1 MSRRSARLATASST
15 ERPERLLADCMAS
28 ESAEAADNSLDLA
41 VLRPGNPHEH
51 PGLNRIIPSSTWTA
65 FLTTLS
71 KIVKDNCN
79 VYPYVVH
86 FPTIGNKKRLIRLLQ
101 SGPKCLKTNGTTSG
115 QSAHQQPSEALKKQ
129 IMAVNGA
136 VGVESASNPSSSK
149 GTVYVFANQ
158 LAKSAAAYP
167 GVVNFPDGPS
177 RQINLHYYVV
187 YYKAGKITIYD
198 PEWIP
203 GPTKVYELPRAT
215 LFKRWIEALRFRRR
229 RVEEVWI
236 GGGDSHEYPSAEK
249 ACRAWL
255 QENFDKMSGPVA
267 EPHQRK
273 EWVKL
278 QV

>member
-15 ERPERLLADCMAS
+15 ERSERLLADHIAS
-28 ESAEAADNSLDLA
+28 VSAEAADNSLALA

-51 PGLNRIIPSSTWTA
+51 PGLNRIIPSSTWPA

-101 SGPKCLKTNGTTSG
+101 SGPKGLKNRNPSG
-115 QSAHQQPSEALKKQ
+115 KNAHQQSEALKKQ

-158 LAKSAAAYP
+158 LAKSASAYP
-167 GVVNFPDGPS
+167 GVVNFPDGPA

-215 LFKRWIEALRFRRR
+215 LFKRWIEALRSRKR

-255 QENFDKMSGPVA
+255 QENFDKTSGPVV
-267 EPHQRK
+267 EPNQRK
-273 EWVKL
+273 EWAKL